1 MDQFGLEQARPTILA
16 ALAEDVGE
24 GDLTTLAT
32 VPGDRIGEA
41 TIVARE
47 PMTIAG
53 LGVAEMVFQTLADS
67 IRCAHTLED
76 GASAGAG
83 EILMRVTGPMGAMLT
98 GERVALNFLQRLCGV
113 ATLTR
118 QYVEAVAGTGAVIL
132 DTRKTTP
139 GMRWLEKYAVRCGGG
154 RNHRMGLYDAVLIK
168 DNHLAALRGER
179 PNPVAAAVTRVR
191 RRYPGRS
198 IEVEADTLT
207 QVEEALDA
215 GAEVVLLDN
224 MTVADLRRAVALA
237 RGRAR
242 TEASGGVDLR
252 TVRAIAETGVDC
264 ISVGALTHSARAVD
278 LALDWVGV

>member
-1 MDQFGLEQARPTILA
+1 
-16 ALAEDVGE
+16 
-24 GDLTTLAT
+24 
-32 VPGDRIGEA
+32 
-41 TIVARE
+41 
-47 PMTIAG
+47 
-53 LGVAEMVFQTLADS
+53 
-67 IRCAHTLED
+67 
-76 GASAGAG
+76 
-83 EILMRVTGPMGAMLT
+83 
-98 GERVALNFLQRLCGV
+98 
-113 ATLTR
+113 
-118 QYVEAVAGTGAVIL
+118 
-132 DTRKTTP
+132 
-139 GMRWLEKYAVRCGGG
+139 
-154 RNHRMGLYDAVLIK
+154 MGLYDAVLIK